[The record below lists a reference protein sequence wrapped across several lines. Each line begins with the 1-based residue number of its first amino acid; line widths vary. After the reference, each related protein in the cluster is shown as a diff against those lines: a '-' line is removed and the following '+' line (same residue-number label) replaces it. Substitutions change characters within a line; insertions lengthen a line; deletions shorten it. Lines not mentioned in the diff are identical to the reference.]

1 MGCVKE
7 RLDIVDE
14 LGNPTGKTADRETVH
29 RKGLLHRTAHVWL
42 LRRTPRDTTEV
53 LLQRRAMEKDSFP
66 GCWDISSAG
75 HIPAGAEWI
84 PSALRELKEEL
95 GLAIHPKELVF
106 LGKRA
111 IDRTGV
117 FHGRRFVDRQI
128 SAVYLLPVPFG
139 KIRLRAQR
147 SEISNMEWIPLDH
160 CIRDVESSR
169 FPTCIDPEELHWIAV
184 HPAAS
189 PKKRFHSLRFDVWHG
204 PTSVFER
211 GRNIPHYFD
220 GVSMMPFSER
230 HEKARSIFSEEF
242 LLGMVRS
249 GGFSYYGTLVGCQV
263 RHDTGRVVQTHWNVP
278 FKDKWYRVVCGCE
291 AGLSTIKKIAG
302 PDVRPFRR
310 VETRGPAYDFAERV
324 NRALLDVEK
333 RRTPEQW
340 DPTEW
345 EKREG
350 STLALGLEYY
360 RFGRPSH
367 APTWIKEFR
376 VR

>member
-1 MGCVKE
+1 MKE
-7 RLDIVDE
+7 RLDIVDA
-14 LGNPTGKTADRETVH
+14 LGNPTGETADRETVH

-42 LRRTPRDTTEV
+42 LHRTPRGAVEV
-53 LLQRRAMEKDSFP
+53 LLQRRAPDKDSFP

-95 GLAIHPKELVF
+95 GLAVHPRELVF

-117 FHGRRFVDRQI
+117 FHGHRFVDRQI

-147 SEISNMEWIPLDH
+147 SEISKLDWTPLGR
-160 CIRDVESSR
+160 CIRDVESRR
-169 FPTCIDPEELHWIAV
+169 FPTCIDPEELHWIAE
-184 HPAAS
+184 HPAAD
-189 PKKRFHSLRFDVWHG
+189 PTKRLHSLRFDVWHG
-204 PTSVFER
+204 PASVFER

-230 HEKARSIFSEEF
+230 HKNARSIFGSDF
-242 LLGMVRS
+242 LDSMVAS
-249 GGFSYYGTLVGCQV
+249 GAFSSWGQLVACTI
-263 RHDTGRVVQTHWNVP
+263 RRDTGQVVQTHWSVP
-278 FKDKWYRVVCGCE
+278 VSPHGKEWFLVSVGYKGKVLKV
-291 AGLSTIKKIAG
+291 KKIPG

-333 RRTPEQW
+333 RRNPEQR

-350 STLALGLEYY
+350 STLALGLEYH

-367 APTWIKEFR
+367 TPTWLKEFSGR
-376 VR
+376 